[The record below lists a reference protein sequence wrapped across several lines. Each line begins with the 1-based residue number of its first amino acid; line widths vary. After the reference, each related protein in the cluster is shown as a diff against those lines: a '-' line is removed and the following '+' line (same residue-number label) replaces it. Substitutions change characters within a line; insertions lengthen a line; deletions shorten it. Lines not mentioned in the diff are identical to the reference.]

1 MSTLKALRGAHARLI
16 AENPVQVTVTRTT
29 STRKETGGR
38 SKQETVLPA
47 FTGRLVPRNLQPEAT
62 QTEAGT
68 QRVFDWLLLAPHD
81 ADLKATDRLE
91 ADGRTFRV
99 VRVIERKLGGEVFAK
114 QATLEE
120 VQ

>member
-1 MSTLKALRGAHARLI
+1 MSTLKALRDAHGRLI
-16 AENPVQVTVTRTT
+16 AENPTEIKVTRTT
-29 STRKETGGR
+29 YTRKSTGGR

-62 QTEAGT
+62 QTEAGA
-68 QRVFDWLLLAPHD
+68 QRVFDWTLLAPYD
-81 ADLKATDRLE
+81 ADLQVADRLE

-99 VRVIERKLGGEVFAK
+99 VRVIERKLGGKVFAK

>member
-1 MSTLKALRGAHARLI
+1 MSTLKALRDAHARLI
-16 AENPVQVTVTRTT
+16 AENPVEVTGTRTT
-29 STRKETGGR
+29 YVRKETGGR
-38 SKQETVLPA
+38 SKQEIGLPS
-47 FTGRLVPRNLQPEAT
+47 FMGRLVARNLMPALT
-62 QTEAGT
+62 QSEAGT

-81 ADLKATDRLE
+81 ADLKTADRLE
-91 ADGRTFRV
+91 AEGRTFRV